1 MFFTKKEKEAINNK
15 LTQLESELNANKEQ
29 TDKVE
34 RLIKDLFKL
43 STKINTSMA
52 PYGFKRDGT
61 PAKKRGRK
69 SRRFK

>member
-15 LTQLESELNANKEQ
+15 LTHLESELNANKEQ

-69 SRRFK
+69 SRRGK

>member
-69 SRRFK
+69 SRRIK